1 MYEIL
6 NEDQYN
12 DTYGRY
18 RMFTARNLKNQDN
31 PDFYTPDERTI
42 YRIMETVGLVYRPKR
57 NTKGIT
63 KADRNARKSEDKL
76 KRNFRSGKPLEKR
89 VTYINEV

>member
-18 RMFTARNLKNQDN
+18 RMFAALKLKHQDD
-31 PDFYTPDERTI
+31 PDFHIPGERTI
-42 YRIMETVGLVYRPKR
+42 YRIMEAVWSYVK
-57 NTKGIT
+57 I
-63 KADRNARKSEDKL
+63 
-76 KRNFRSGKPLEKR
+76 
-89 VTYINEV
+89 

>member
-18 RMFTARNLKNQDN
+18 RMYNALKLKHQDDS
-31 PDFYTPDERTI
+31 DFYILDFIFLAKEPFI
-42 YRIMETVGLVYRPKR
+42 V
-57 NTKGIT
+57 
-63 KADRNARKSEDKL
+63 
-76 KRNFRSGKPLEKR
+76 
-89 VTYINEV
+89 

>member
-18 RMFTARNLKNQDN
+18 RMFAALKLKHQDD
-31 PDFYTPDERTI
+31 PDFHIPGERTI
-42 YRIMETVGLVYRPKR
+42 YRMMEAVGLIHRP
-57 NTKGIT
+57 IDVIL
-63 KADRNARKSEDKL
+63 KALQRLIEMLKSL
-76 KRNFRSGKPLEKR
+76 MIS
-89 VTYINEV
+89 